1 MNDLKFLA
9 IRSTLCFWSAVPA
22 LVSYFLLTALHNT
35 FEIQIT
41 AQRILF
47 WKPRLVINISTVI
60 SGVAVIIFVIFFGA
74 AIGKALLYIKSCA
87 PQPKPEVD
95 EVQAMLS
102 AVNPG
107 QFLDQLKPQQPQQ
120 PVIDY
125 ERMFWEWMLFRLM
138 PMAFAM
144 VCVTGGL
151 L

>member
-1 MNDLKFLA
+1 MNDLRFLA

-22 LVSYFLLTALHNT
+22 FISYFLLRALHNT
-35 FEIQIT
+35 FEIRIT
-41 AQRILF
+41 AQKFLL
-47 WKPRLVINISTVI
+47 WQPRLTINISTVI
-60 SGVAVIIFVIFFGA
+60 TGVGVTIFVIFFGA
-74 AIGKALLYIKSCA
+74 TIGKALLYVKSCA

-102 AVNPG
+102 TVNAN
-107 QFLDQLKPQQPQQ
+107 QFLEQLKPQQAQEPA
-120 PVIDY
+120 IDY

>member
-9 IRSTLCFWSAVPA
+9 IRSTLCFWVAVPA
-22 LVSYFLLTALHNT
+22 FISYFLLRALHNT
-35 FEIQIT
+35 FEIVIT

-47 WKPRLVINISTVI
+47 WKPRLAINISTVI
-60 SGVAVIIFVIFFGA
+60 TGVAVVIFVIFFGA
-74 AIGKALLYIKSCA
+74 AIGKALLFIKSCA

-102 AVNPG
+102 SVNPN
-107 QFLDQLKPQQPQQ
+107 QFLDQLRPQKAQEPA
-120 PVIDY
+120 IDY
-125 ERMFWEWMLFRLM
+125 ERLFWEWMLFRLM